1 MDRPMRSLKQLLAA
15 KGSNVYA
22 VGPDM
27 TVLDALTMMAQHDVG
42 AVMVF
47 DADKVVGILTERD
60 YARKGILTGR
70 MSKDTPVRDLMTRD
84 VIAVPPEHTV
94 QQCMALM
101 ADGDFRHLPVI
112 EDGKLIGVLSIRDLV
127 KEVISNQQHVIADL
141 KRDMLSI
148 MAPSSGNY

>member
-70 MSKDTPVRDLMTRD
+70 MSKDTPVR
-84 VIAVPPEHTV
+84 E
-94 QQCMALM
+94 
-101 ADGDFRHLPVI
+101 
-112 EDGKLIGVLSIRDLV
+112 
-127 KEVISNQQHVIADL
+127 
-141 KRDMLSI
+141 
-148 MAPSSGNY
+148 